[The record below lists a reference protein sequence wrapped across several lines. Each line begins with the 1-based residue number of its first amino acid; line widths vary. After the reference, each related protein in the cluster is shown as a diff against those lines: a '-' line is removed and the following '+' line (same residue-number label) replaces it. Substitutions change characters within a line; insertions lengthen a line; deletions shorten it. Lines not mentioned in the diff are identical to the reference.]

1 MKILLV
7 CNQGMSTS
15 VLVKNMYKYANEDT
29 VIEAQPVTEYADV
42 AGNYDI
48 ILIGPQIRYQL
59 DEIKNVAK
67 NNGIDADVIDPMA
80 YGMLDGKKVLEQA
93 KKLINKGE

>member
-1 MKILLV
+1 MRILLV

-15 VLVKNMYKYANEDT
+15 VLVKNMYKYAGEDDI
-29 VIEAQPVTEYADV
+29 IEAKPVTEYKDV
-42 AGNYDI
+42 AANYDV

-59 DEIKNVAK
+59 QEVKGVAEK
-67 NNGIDADVIDPMA
+67 CGIQAADIDAMA

-93 KKLINKGE
+93 RSLA

>member
-15 VLVKNMYKYANEDT
+15 VLVKNMYKYANEDV
-29 VIEAQPVTEYADV
+29 VIEAKPVTEYQDV
-42 AGNYDI
+42 AANYDV

-59 DEIKNVAK
+59 QEVESVAK
-67 NNGIDADVIDPMA
+67 NYGIKAAVIDSMA

-93 KKLINKGE
+93 KSLV

>member
-15 VLVKNMYKYANEDT
+15 VLVKNMYKYADEDT
-29 VIEAQPVTEYADV
+29 LIEAKPVTEYKDV
-42 AGNYDI
+42 ASKYDV

-59 DEIKNVAK
+59 SEVEAVAK
-67 NNGIDADVIDPMA
+67 KYGIKAAVIDPAA
-80 YGMLDGKKVLEQA
+80 YGMLDGKKALEQA
-93 KKLINKGE
+93 KSLI

>member
-15 VLVKNMYKYANEDT
+15 VLVKNMYKYADEQT
-29 VIEAQPVTEYADV
+29 MIEAKPVTEYQDV
-42 AGNYDI
+42 ASQFDI

-59 DEIKNVAK
+59 QEVEQVAK
-67 NNGIDADVIDPMA
+67 KNGMKAAVIDAAA
-80 YGMLDGKKVLEQA
+80 YGMLDGKKVLAQA
-93 KKLINKGE
+93 RSLVSE

>member
-15 VLVKNMYKYANEDT
+15 VLVKNMYKYADEQT
-29 VIEAQPVTEYADV
+29 MIEAKPVTEYQDV
-42 AGNYDI
+42 ALQFDV

-59 DEIKNVAK
+59 QEVEQVAMKNGMKAAV
-67 NNGIDADVIDPMA
+67 IDAAA
-80 YGMLDGKKVLEQA
+80 YGMLDGKKVLAQA
-93 KKLINKGE
+93 KSLVSE

>member
-1 MKILLV
+1 MRVLLV

-15 VLVKNMYKYANEDT
+15 VLVKNMYKYADEET
-29 VIEAQPVTEYADV
+29 VIEAKPVTEYADV
-42 AGNYDI
+42 AGNYDA

-59 DEIKNVAK
+59 SEVEKVAEK
-67 NNGIDADVIDPMA
+67 NGIKAAVIDAAA

-93 KKLINKGE
+93 SKLIKGE

>member
-15 VLVKNMYKYANEDT
+15 VLVKNMCKYADEET
-29 VIEAQPVTEYADV
+29 LIEAKPVTEYKDIAQ
-42 AGNYDI
+42 NYDV

-59 DEIKNVAK
+59 KEVEEVAK
-67 NNGIDADVIDPMA
+67 KYSIKAAVINPAA
-80 YGMLDGKKVLEQA
+80 YGMLDGKKVLDQA
-93 KKLINKGE
+93 KSLIG

>member
-15 VLVKNMYKYANEDT
+15 VLVKNMYKFADEDT
-29 VIEAQPVTEYADV
+29 VIEAKPVTEYQDV
-42 AGNYDI
+42 ASQYDV

-59 DEIKNVAK
+59 SEVEKVAK
-67 NNGIDADVIDPMA
+67 THGISAAIIDPAA
-80 YGMLDGKKVLEQA
+80 YGMLDGKKVLAQA
-93 KKLINKGE
+93 KSLV

>member
-1 MKILLV
+1 MRILLV

-15 VLVKNMYKYANEDT
+15 VLVKNMYKYADEET
-29 VIEAQPVTEYADV
+29 TIEAKPVTEYADV
-42 AGNYDI
+42 AVNYDV

-59 DEIKNVAK
+59 NEVENVAK
-67 NNGIDADVIDPMA
+67 KNGIKAAVINAAA

-93 KKLINKGE
+93 KTLIKG

>member
-7 CNQGMSTS
+7 CNQGMSTIL
-15 VLVKNMYKYANEDT
+15 LVKNMYKYADEDAL
-29 VIEAQPVTEYADV
+29 IEAKPVTEYKDV
-42 AGNYDI
+42 ASNYDV

-59 DEIKNVAK
+59 QEVRNVAEK
-67 NNGIDADVIDPMA
+67 CGIKAAVIDAMA

-93 KKLINKGE
+93 KSLL

>member
-15 VLVKNMYKYANEDT
+15 VLVKNMYKYADEQT
-29 VIEAQPVTEYADV
+29 MIEAKPVTEYQDV
-42 AGNYDI
+42 ASQFDV

-59 DEIKNVAK
+59 QEVE
-67 NNGIDADVIDPMA
+67 DVYKRQMVRCA
-80 YGMLDGKKVLEQA
+80 LW
-93 KKLINKGE
+93 

>member
-15 VLVKNMYKYANEDT
+15 VLVKNMYKYADEDS
-29 VIEAQPVTEYADV
+29 IIDAKPVTEYAEV
-42 AGNYDI
+42 ASKYDI

-59 DEIKNVAK
+59 DTIKAVAHK
-67 NNGIDADVIDPMA
+67 NNIDADMIDPAA

-93 KKLINKGE
+93 KKLIQK